1 MKHIPQNVFFIRD
14 AETMKVISDPL
25 RLRLFGLLQGAPRTV
40 KELAAE
46 LDVAPTRLYY
56 HMNQLESLG
65 LIEVAETRVV
75 AGIIEK
81 HYRASASRIAIDRA
95 IFNPGVA
102 PVDQAV
108 EAMLTGILDGSRD
121 AIREIVRRGLVD
133 PQIESPG
140 EGGLLLGRRW
150 LRLTQA
156 ESGEFYD
163 RLIDLLNEFEGRHQT
178 GSDDEVDTY
187 EALLGLY
194 PVTEQLRATTTEGTP
209 DA

>member
-1 MKHIPQNVFFIRD
+1 M
-14 AETMKVISDPL
+14 SDPL
-25 RLRLFGLLQGAPRTV
+25 RLRLFGLLQGEPRTV
-40 KELAAE
+40 KDLAAE
-46 LDVAPTRLYY
+46 LEAAPTRLYY
-56 HMNQLESLG
+56 HINQLESLG
-65 LIEVAETRVV
+65 LIEVASTRVV

-81 HYRASASRIAIDRA
+81 HYRATASRIAIDRA

-121 AIREIVRRGLVD
+121 AIREVVRRGLVD

-140 EGGLLLGRRW
+140 DGGLLLGRRW
-150 LRLTQA
+150 LRLTRS

-163 RLIDLLNEFEGRHQT
+163 RLIALLNEFDGRHLT
-178 GSDDEVDTY
+178 GSDDEIETY

-194 PVTEQLRATTTEGTP
+194 PITEQLREMTTDG
-209 DA
+209 DADA

>member
-1 MKHIPQNVFFIRD
+1 MTQVPLDVFFVRD

-25 RLRLFGLLQGAPRTV
+25 RLRMFELLQGDPRTV
-40 KELAAE
+40 KELSKE

-65 LIEVAETRVV
+65 LIQVAETRVV

-81 HYRASASRIAIDRA
+81 HYRATASRIAIDRA

-121 AIREIVRRGLVD
+121 AIREVVRRGLVD
-133 PQIESPG
+133 PQLESPG

-150 LRLTQA
+150 LRLTRA
-156 ESGEFYD
+156 EAGEFYD
-163 RLIDLLNEFEGRHQT
+163 RLVALLDEFGGRHQT
-178 GSDDEVDTY
+178 HSADEVETY

-194 PVTEQLRATTTEGTP
+194 PVTEQMRNAEDEGSA